1 MLNPEEINFQE
12 IGFHVGLEI
21 HHQIRSQRKL
31 FCHCP
36 PEMVPNNNPPDY
48 RFERYFRPVLGE
60 MGDFDPGMLIEYEKG
75 YRVIYNAYERCD
87 CIYEQDEMPPMHPDL
102 EALMRGYE
110 LGHWLNCSAMIDEII
125 FARKQYLDGSITTGF
140 QRTTIVARDGWVKI
154 DGERVSVTN
163 ITVEEDSARKIRT
176 ENHGRTVYYNLDR
189 LGVPLVEV
197 ITDHMDIDNPEK
209 LIKTAKTIGLVLRS
223 SGIGR
228 RGIGTAR
235 QDVNISINGGDRV
248 ELKGVQ
254 NLDWFDKLCRHEI
267 CRQDS
272 LLKIAAELKA
282 RGAQKSDFEHTYI
295 DISDIFPDLPEEKIV
310 MGIRLPKL
318 TGILGWEEQP
328 NKDFGQDIFEKAS
341 LISGVPMEHLFHSD
355 EFDPKAH
362 RRIHEELLFAKKIK
376 NRAPDVHPNFFFKAI
391 TSDIHAEI
399 QKTLQLGESDGYVIA
414 MASQKWAIHA
424 VKKVIERIKM
434 AFDGVPQETRR
445 ALSDGNSDFLRVI
458 HGMDRLYPDTDT
470 PVLDMDMNKVNKLAD
485 KVGKRPWEY
494 EQEYGKLYGL
504 SFDQIGQLIRHNY
517 IPLFEELVKIHK
529 IPASR
534 IYKFLEETT
543 LSLVREHID
552 LNTLPK
558 EMMIELLIRADK
570 GHYDWAILPELIKT
584 TINNPKM
591 TIEEVLNG
599 LGVVSN
605 VDDDALMQLYKE
617 ATEVYQ
623 VFEKR
628 GKKYSNK
635 SLDDPLK
642 YKINQITGI
651 IMRKINHGYSGAKV
665 FQYVKQQI
673 DTKGS

>member
-1 MLNPEEINFQE
+1 MLNPKQIDFQE

-21 HHQIRSQRKL
+21 HHQIRSKRKL

-36 PEMVPNNNPPDY
+36 PEMVPSSTPPDY

-87 CIYEQDEMPPMHPDL
+87 CIYEQDEQPPMHPDV
-102 EALMRGYE
+102 EALMSGYE

-140 QRTTIVARDGWVKI
+140 QRTTIVARDGWVEV

-176 ENHGRTVYYNLDR
+176 ENDGRTVYYNLDR
-189 LGVPLVEV
+189 LGIPLVEV
-197 ITDHMDIDNPEK
+197 ITDHMDIDTPEK

-254 NLDWFDKLCRHEI
+254 NLDWFNKICRHEI

-272 LLKIAAELKA
+272 LLKIAQELEA
-282 RGAQKSDFEHTYI
+282 RGSQKANYEHTYI
-295 DISDIFPDLPEEKIV
+295 DMSDLFPDIPKEKIV

-318 TGILGWEEQP
+318 TGILGMEEQP
-328 NKDFGQDIFEKAS
+328 NKDFGQDILEKAS
-341 LISGVPMEHLFHSD
+341 LISGVPMKHLFHSD
-355 EFDPKAH
+355 EFNPQAYRKV
-362 RRIHEELLFAKKIK
+362 HEKNLLSNKEVKPEDHQ
-376 NRAPDVHPNFFFKAI
+376 NYFFKAI
-391 TSDIHAEI
+391 NSEIHTKI
-399 QKTLQLGESDGYVIA
+399 QKTLQLAESDGYVIVL
-414 MASQKWAIHA
+414 ASQKWAIHA
-424 VKKVIERIKM
+424 MKKVIERIKM

-445 ALSDGNSDFLRVI
+445 ALPDGNSDFLRVI

-470 PVLDMDMNKVNKLAD
+470 PVLDMDMNAVNQLAE

-504 SFDQIGQLIRHNY
+504 NFDQIGQLIRHEY
-517 IPLFEELVKIHK
+517 IPLFEELVKVHK
-529 IPASR
+529 ITSLR
-534 IYKFLEETT
+534 VYRFLEET
-543 LSLVREHID
+543 SLALQREKVP
-552 LNTLPK
+552 LNTLSK
-558 EMMIELLIRADK
+558 EKMVELLIRADK

-584 TINNPKM
+584 AITNPEM
-591 TIEEVLNG
+591 AIEEVLNAM
-599 LGVVSN
+599 GVVSN
-605 VDDDALMQLYKE
+605 VDDNALAQLYQE
-617 ATEVYQ
+617 ATDVYQ

-628 GKKYSNK
+628 AKKYSNK
-635 SLDDPLK
+635 SLDDPVG

-665 FQYVKQQI
+665 FQYVNQKLGTQ
-673 DTKGS
+673 GRE